1 MAKDSSFDVVSQVDT
16 QEVLNAVH
24 QAQKEMEQRFDFRG
38 SKSSIEYDEKG
49 GTITLVGDDDFKL
62 RNVIDIL
69 EGKLSKRAVS
79 IRALDYG
86 KVEPAFQGTVRQVAT
101 LRQGISQEK
110 AKDITK
116 LVRDSKI
123 KVQATIQGDQ
133 VRIAGAKKDDLQAAI
148 ALLRGHDFGLD
159 LQFINYR

>member
-1 MAKDSSFDVVSQVDT
+1 MAKDSSFDVVSQVDVP
-16 QEVLNAVH
+16 EVVNAVH

-38 SKSSIEYDEKG
+38 SKSSIEFDEKNS
-49 GTITLVGDDDFKL
+49 TLTLVGDDDFKL

-69 EGKLSKRAVS
+69 EGKFSKRGVS
-79 IRALDYG
+79 LRALDYG
-86 KVEPAFQGTVRQVAT
+86 KVEPAAGGTVRQVAT

-110 AKDITK
+110 AKEITRV
-116 LVRDSKI
+116 VRDSKI

-133 VRIAGAKKDDLQAAI
+133 VRISGVKKDDLQAVI
-148 ALLRGHDFGLD
+148 ALLKEQDFGID

>member
-1 MAKDSSFDVVSQVDT
+1 LAKDSSFDVVSQVDVP
-16 QEVLNAVH
+16 EVVNAVH

-38 SKSSIEYDEKG
+38 SKSSIEFDEKNS
-49 GTITLVGDDDFKL
+49 TLTLVGDDDFKL

-69 EGKLSKRAVS
+69 EGKFSKRGVS
-79 IRALDYG
+79 LRALDYG
-86 KVEPAFQGTVRQVAT
+86 KVEPAAGGTVRQVAT

-110 AKDITK
+110 AKEITRV
-116 LVRDSKI
+116 VRDSKI

-133 VRIAGAKKDDLQAAI
+133 VRISGVKKDDLQAVI
-148 ALLRGHDFGLD
+148 ALLKEQDFGID